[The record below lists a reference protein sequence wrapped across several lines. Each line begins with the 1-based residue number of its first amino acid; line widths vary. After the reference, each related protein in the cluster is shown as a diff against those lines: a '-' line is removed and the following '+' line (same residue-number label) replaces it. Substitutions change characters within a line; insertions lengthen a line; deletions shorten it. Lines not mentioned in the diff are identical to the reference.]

1 MLDIDCEFYLNI
13 FSDCTFYQLLWFN
26 FKKLF
31 RLSFMRQIK
40 TPTGERASIIIDNLV
55 ECFGLDNS
63 LIEIN
68 TLKLRINDQ
77 AKIKY
82 LELKNFGFIKKDA

>member
-1 MLDIDCEFYLNI
+1 MSQENAIIYLNE
-13 FSDCTFYQLLWFN
+13 SAT
-26 FKKLF
+26 
-31 RLSFMRQIK
+31 RLQ
-40 TPTGERASIIIDNLV
+40 TIIIDNLV

-82 LELKNFGFIKKDA
+82 LELKNFGFILIY